1 MITRCDHCG
10 SRFQVSAD
18 LVNSEDPQVRCGE
31 CMTLFDARLNLY
43 NEAESHKA
51 STQYKP
57 VQRKKAS
64 EVVAQH
70 VAAGDHELEAA
81 DTVASEHFYTR
92 ESNADRVH
100 GGVLPD
106 YSPDINLESA
116 SSSTDE
122 YIPHWVNR
130 EVAAN
135 LEFERTMATESR
147 LDDALIDRTVDN
159 GIDDP
164 VIQRRYPSNPMSTET
179 SFEPS
184 DSSAK
189 TEEQVVGE
197 KKRQLAERERR
208 ALAIESDR
216 QLSEQHMHQLEEV
229 RARGKDQLKSAPVEL
244 DLDLQSDTAKSTPV
258 DYAFIP
264 DDVLKKP
271 AVYRDDGRREENLKF
286 DNNTPRFDTSMPDI
300 SSAPSAPSAPSASS
314 AAEET
319 EESVKAQ
326 QQQRRDDRHRPED
339 TKHSDA
345 QHSQARRKNRHS
357 DERSVHESSAQEM
370 RRYRQHR
377 PSVEVSEYREPE
389 TVRRRSYGFKP
400 LLWLA
405 GLVAALCICLF
416 VARDLIANMNLPDPL
431 MSSFCRVTGCVPAE
445 VKKDVSQI
453 EATRSRLFPH
463 PDVESVLVISVDV
476 VNNSVY
482 KQPYPTLDVELFDSE
497 GTTVGERSFSRVN
510 YEVIDRGESEF
521 LIPGEITRIKIEL
534 IDSGLNATDMNL
546 VFQ

>member
-10 SRFQVSAD
+10 SRFQVSAE

-57 VQRKKAS
+57 VQ
-64 EVVAQH
+64 
-70 VAAGDHELEAA
+70 
-81 DTVASEHFYTR
+81 
-92 ESNADRVH
+92 
-100 GGVLPD
+100 
-106 YSPDINLESA
+106 
-116 SSSTDE
+116 E

-130 EVAAN
+130 EVAAE
-135 LEFERTMATESR
+135 LEFERTMATESK

-164 VIQRRYPSNPMSTET
+164 VIQRRYPSNPMASET
-179 SFEPS
+179 NFEPS
-184 DSSAK
+184 DRLVKA
-189 TEEQVVGE
+189 EEQVAGE

-208 ALAIESDR
+208 ALAIEPER

-229 RARGKDQLKSAPVEL
+229 RARGKDHLQSAPVEL
-244 DLDLQSDTAKSTPV
+244 DLDLQSDTAKSTPD

-271 AVYRDDGRREENLKF
+271 SVYRDDGRREENLKF
-286 DNNTPRFDTSMPDI
+286 ESNTPRFDTSMPE
-300 SSAPSAPSAPSASS
+300 SSAAPSA
-314 AAEET
+314 AAAET

-326 QQQRRDDRHRPED
+326 QPQRKDDRRRPED
-339 TKHSDA
+339 TKPSDV
-345 QHSQARRKNRHS
+345 QHSQARRENRHS

-377 PSVEVSEYREPE
+377 PSVEVSEYKEPE
-389 TVRRRSYGFKP
+389 TVSRRRYGFKP

-405 GLVAALCICLF
+405 ALIVALCICLF

-431 MSSFCRVTGCVPAE
+431 MNSFCRVTGCVPAE
-445 VKKDVSQI
+445 VKKDASQI
-453 EATRSRLFPH
+453 EATRSQLFPH
-463 PDVESVLVISVDV
+463 PDVENVLVISVDI

-521 LIPGEITRIKIEL
+521 LIPGELTRIKIEL
-534 IDSGLNATDMNL
+534 VDSGLDATDMNL
-546 VFQ
+546 VFR